1 MATIEEHLA
10 NSFVADDM
18 PEWLAVYK
26 PDQGTGRS
34 RRTLVQEFL
43 QSRLIY
49 YPGSG
54 QDGGAVKL
62 FNIAKVASC
71 FVYVDYMLTR
81 QNLASEI
88 KTAGFNGYDVL
99 DTIDLKPEDLISS
112 PFVPHLGPEE
122 THGSRRFVDPSE
134 PYATL
139 TIFEKSDPAVPGY
152 PRFAVLFLF
161 ADGHAAYDALFCQRD
176 SGPPPFGVVLQDH
189 GFGGNWSPFGEGGAL
204 HTIAHRADKFPELLL
219 VGDNTTSW
227 PGYQKVPDVSGQY
240 CGGSRWRFLHERH
253 QPA

>member
-10 NSFVADDM
+10 DSFAADDM

-34 RRTLVQEFL
+34 CRTLVQEFL

-54 QDGGAVKL
+54 QDGSAVKL

-71 FVYVDYMLTR
+71 FVYVDYMLSR

-88 KTAGFNGYDVL
+88 KTAGFNGYSVL
-99 DTIDLKPEDLISS
+99 DTIDLLPKDIMST
-112 PFVPHLGPEE
+112 PFEPHLTSDEVR
-122 THGSRRFVDPSE
+122 GSLKFVDPSE
-134 PYATL
+134 SYATL

-161 ADGHAAYDALFCQRD
+161 ADGHAAYNALFCQRE
-176 SGPPPFGVVLQDH
+176 SGPPPVVVVLQDH
-189 GFGGNWSPFGEGGAL
+189 GFGGNWSRFGEGGAL
-204 HTIAHRADKFPELLL
+204 HKIAVRTGTFPELLL
-219 VGDNTTSW
+219 VGDNTTPW

-240 CGGSRWRFLHERH
+240 CGGSRWRFIHEQH
-253 QPA
+253 QPG